1 MDPEEIAR
9 KELEKMAKKK
19 RKHEKKLLKSQAR
32 NLHSPSGLSVNSSTQ
47 SSDSDGGGGGLSP
60 DPPDGCKGPLG
71 GSQNPLPG
79 SCDPT
84 APAFYPAN
92 RGGGGGCATGP
103 GCPSKEASPSA
114 SECAGPPSSTARG
127 PGFPKLNPFSVES
140 LLSDS
145 PPRRKAPLD
154 FPPALAPCAPTARTL
169 IGKGH
174 FLLYPIT
181 QPLGFIVPQ
190 AALKSH
196 PGQEPPQRGSPLPAA
211 NPSPDPAPPKS
222 STTAAI
228 SSAPGPEPG
237 DGLGARKAAPS
248 PPAASPL
255 PYGDSSSAQADE
267 PKSPRLLQLPPA
279 TDACQ
284 ARDNSDCRTESG
296 CPAEASHLDCE
307 EVDME

>member
-60 DPPDGCKGPLG
+60 DPPDGCKQALG
-71 GSQNPLPG
+71 GPQNPPLPG

-84 APAFYPAN
+84 GPAFYPAN
-92 RGGGGGCATGP
+92 RGGGHS
-103 GCPSKEASPSA
+103 CPAKEASASG
-114 SECAGPPSSTARG
+114 SECVAPPASTARP

-145 PPRRKAPLD
+145 PPRRKAALD

-190 AALKSH
+190 AALKGH
-196 PGQEPPQRGSPLPAA
+196 PGPETPPRGSPLPAA

-222 STTAAI
+222 TSTAAADG
-228 SSAPGPEPG
+228 APPG
-237 DGLGARKAAPS
+237 APS
-248 PPAASPL
+248 PPAASP
-255 PYGDSSSAQADE
+255 PAYCDSSSQADCGGAAAQ
-267 PKSPRLLQLPPA
+267 PKSPLLLPTQAKDP
-279 TDACQ
+279 CQ
-284 ARDNSDCRTESG
+284 ARDHAD
-296 CPAEASHLDCE
+296 CPADTGHGDCE